1 MFLDGGN
8 HRKSSHDANALQI
21 RSTNAC
27 ASLFLTLAV
36 SVGAA
41 SRGAG
46 GGGGRGGVGEKV
58 GDPDSALAAVALG
71 TNTGGWATD
80 AASAS
85 DEGGSSRRFAAIFSG
100 NQPLEA
106 LVAEN
111 YGASSAK
118 AALRTSS
125 KQTCP
130 GEWPDPHDF
139 FAHLKGDWHRLIEI
153 E

>member
-1 MFLDGGN
+1 MFLEGGN

-27 ASLFLTLAV
+27 ASLFLTLAF

-41 SRGAG
+41 SRG
-46 GGGGRGGVGEKV
+46 GGVGESV
-58 GDPDSALAAVALG
+58 GDPDSALAVVALG

-111 YGASSAK
+111 YGASLAK